1 MPNLTFPGE
10 MKDTFKKTYLRAKNA
25 VSSFH
30 PNATIS
36 VGARLQGNQGP
47 EIIITQDGHVVDAM
61 PGNHSRQTFNM
72 NLICFDKSYVTAA
85 EMADTVVEQYQNYF
99 SEDEYAGFEN
109 GQNSDPQKQYT
120 FIPRSQLMYY
130 TDEDDFAVAVKI
142 DVIVTHK

>member
-10 MKDTFKKTYLRAKNA
+10 MKETFKQTYLRAKNA

-30 PNATIS
+30 PDVTIS
-36 VGARLQGNQGP
+36 VGARLQANNAD
-47 EIIITQDGHVVDAM
+47 EIIITQDGHLVDAM

-72 NLICFDKSYVTAA
+72 NLIAFSKSYVTAA
-85 EMADTVVEQYQNYF
+85 DMADTIVEQYQNYF
-99 SEDEYAGFEN
+99 VESEFAGFEN

-142 DVIVTHK
+142 DVVVTHK

>member
-10 MKDTFKKTYLRAKNA
+10 MKETFKQTYLRAKNA

-30 PNATIS
+30 PDVSIS
-36 VGARLQGNQGP
+36 VGARLQGNNND
-47 EIIITQDGHVVDAM
+47 EIIITQDGHAVDAM

-72 NLICFDKSYVTAA
+72 NLIAFSKSYVSAA
-85 EMADTVVEQYQNYF
+85 DMADTIVEQYQNYF
-99 SEDEYAGFEN
+99 VEDEFAGPLN
-109 GQNSDPQKQYT
+109 TDPQKQYT

-142 DVIVTHK
+142 DVVVTHK